1 MARRLIFLLFFLLLP
16 PPAFPQDVSDTAE
29 KISTVKKMYDEGRWE
44 DVVRAVP
51 ESSDQPADLELYR
64 GLALAQLQ
72 RWPEAQKALEAGLQR
87 NPRDRRFLIELAGI
101 AYRQKQF
108 SAAKTD
114 LGRAL
119 KLASGDDYANNFLAS
134 IYFLEGNLEGA
145 LKYWNR
151 MGKPQL
157 SDLSFDPQPHVHGLL
172 LDRAF
177 AFSPR
182 TEWRRDSYLTTEAR
196 LDALQIFTRTRF
208 DLTAQSDGSF
218 DLTFHSVERNGWRI
232 GKWEGFLSLL
242 RGLPY
247 LTVFPEFYNLD
258 HSGLNWLSLARW
270 DDEKRR
276 VFSELSA
283 PIREDPKWR
292 YRIYFDGRNEN
303 WDITKSLLSTG
314 RSAASIN
321 LEKAETGAEIQSIVS
336 GRWNWTNGVEYSYR
350 RFRNPQG
357 IAAAA
362 APFFKDGSS
371 LSYRGRLERSL
382 MRFPERRFTLE
393 SSASGEFGTIFAKPL
408 GTFGRVQGSLS
419 SDWLPQARGEDYEMQ
434 TELRGGRTFGKVPFD
449 ELFMLG
455 FERDNDLWLRGHNG
469 LRNGKK
475 GNAPLGRNYVLANWE
490 LDKVAY
496 DGVFFKVK
504 VGPFLD
510 SGRIYDPSGF
520 FGSRKWLWD
529 TGVQAKVRVLGSF
542 EFVLGYGKDLRS
554 GRNTIFTTVLR

>member
-1 MARRLIFLLFFLLLP
+1 MARRLIFLLFFLPLP
-16 PPAFPQDVSDTAE
+16 PPAFPQDVSNTAE
-29 KISTVKKMYDEGRWE
+29 KISAVKKIYDEGRWE

-51 ESSDQPADLELYR
+51 ESPDQPADLELYR

-72 RWPEAQKALEAGLQR
+72 RWPEAQKALEASLRR
-87 NPRDRRFLIELAGI
+87 NPRDKRFLVELAGI

-114 LGRAL
+114 LGHAL

-157 SDLSFDPQPHVHGLL
+157 SDLSFDPQPHVHSLL

-196 LDALQIFTRTRF
+196 LDALQIFMRTRF
-208 DLTAQSDGSF
+208 DLSAQSDGSF
-218 DLTFHSVERNGWRI
+218 DLTFGSVERNGWGI
-232 GKWEGFLSLL
+232 GKWESLLSLL

-258 HSGLNWLSLARW
+258 HSGLNWLSLVRW
-270 DDEKRR
+270 DDERRR
-276 VFSELSA
+276 VFSEISA

-292 YRIYFDGRNEN
+292 YRIYVDGRNEN
-303 WDITKSLLSTG
+303 WNITNTFRPAG
-314 RSAASIN
+314 ASAASLN
-321 LEKAETGAEIQSIVS
+321 LEKAEVGAEIQSIVS

-350 RFRNPQG
+350 RFRNLQG

-362 APFFKDGSS
+362 VPFFTDGSS
-371 LSYRGRLERSL
+371 LSYRGRVERSL
-382 MRFPERRFTLE
+382 VRFPERRFTLD

-408 GTFGRVQGSLS
+408 GNFGRVQGSLS
-419 SDWLPQARGEDYEMQ
+419 SDWLPQARGEDYKMQ
-434 TELRGGRTFGKVPFD
+434 TQLRGGRTVGKVPFD
-449 ELFMLG
+449 EMFMLG

-469 LRNGKK
+469 LRDGKK

-490 LDKVAY
+490 TNKIAY
-496 DGVFFKVK
+496 DGAFFKVR

-510 SGRIYDPSGF
+510 SGKIYDPSGF

-542 EFVLGYGKDLRS
+542 EFVLGYGKDLRAGTNS
-554 GRNTIFTTVLR
+554 FFTTVSR